1 MIEDQEVVSDIQ
13 KAFESPILSSR
24 ISELMDVKNFLNPME
39 ETIHDGPLDIENQ
52 ILAQYGPE
60 ITEKSDEEVEV
71 APRITTM
78 EASESLQ
85 KMQLFLEQQPE
96 SDQAIIYQL
105 SRLDWL
111 IRSKKLADLQQRYTE
126 LFSGMKLAIWDVYIY
141 FGAILYSPPYNEIR
155 LITSR
160 GLCFN

>member
-1 MIEDQEVVSDIQ
+1 
-13 KAFESPILSSR
+13 
-24 ISELMDVKNFLNPME
+24 
-39 ETIHDGPLDIENQ
+39 
-52 ILAQYGPE
+52 
-60 ITEKSDEEVEV
+60 
-71 APRITTM
+71 
-78 EASESLQ
+78 
-85 KMQLFLEQQPE
+85 MQLFLEQQPE

-141 FGAILYSPPYNEIR
+141 FGVILYSPPYNKIR